1 MEKKGK
7 KALHPIIRLMAI
19 MLAFALLALFA
30 TYTEEIEHPIAPTGA
45 FVVEV
50 EYNHLDLPTSVA
62 RSQNTKQLKL
72 QRLAF
77 IPVGFNLGIPDL
89 HAIISPVAA
98 QPQVHAIHPLIFS
111 LLKLVVSSNAP

>member
-7 KALHPIIRLMAI
+7 KALHPIIKLMAN
-19 MLAFALLALFA
+19 MLAFALLALFV
-30 TYTEEIEHPIAPTGA
+30 TYTEEVEHPIVPTGT

-62 RSQNTKQLKL
+62 RSQNSKQLKL
-72 QRLAF
+72 QRLVF
-77 IPVGFNLGIPDL
+77 IPASFNLGMPDL
-89 HAIISPVAA
+89 FPIISSVESR
-98 QPQVHAIHPLIFS
+98 PQVNAIHPQIFS